1 MLGSY
6 ATCEKVTPTL
16 RKSVKLDKAKR
27 LLKKDALKKVSLISR
42 FINMTSKD
50 NGKFQFFQEKLSFFF
65 RKRLVMER
73 KLLVLPHCR
82 WQMEPNVLIEANAE
96 GDNVCHFARHKIFKY
111 IFNSYSQSPYRSCS
125 WLLIEYN
132 GQI

>member
-50 NGKFQFFQEKLSFFF
+50 NGKFQFFQEATCNGKEATCPAS
-65 RKRLVMER
+65 
-73 KLLVLPHCR
+73 LPMADGTKCIDRGECR
-82 WQMEPNVLIEANAE
+82 
-96 GDNVCHFARHKIFKY
+96 G
-111 IFNSYSQSPYRSCS
+111 
-125 WLLIEYN
+125 
-132 GQI
+132 GQCVPFCETQDLQVHI

>member
-50 NGKFQFFQEKLSFFF
+50 NGKFRFFSGKVIILFQEATCNGKEATCPAS
-65 RKRLVMER
+65 
-73 KLLVLPHCR
+73 LPMADGTKCIDRGECR
-82 WQMEPNVLIEANAE
+82 
-96 GDNVCHFARHKIFKY
+96 G
-111 IFNSYSQSPYRSCS
+111 
-125 WLLIEYN
+125 
-132 GQI
+132 GQCVPFCETQDLQVHI